1 MPKIDQAD
9 LIWGLPHLFV
19 NTFRAIT
26 INKYYEKGQIIFR
39 EGDKA
44 AMLYTLIQG
53 SVQLSIGETG
63 QEVYI
68 VDQAGEV
75 FGWSSLMDRS
85 HYSASAQCLEP
96 TNLLLVEKEKLERI
110 LKSDPAN
117 GMVFYKNLSQTL
129 GNRLLKSYKIISE
142 AKRLEAQY

>member
-1 MPKIDQAD
+1 MPKIDQRD

-19 NTFRAIT
+19 KTFRDIT
-26 INKYYEKGQIIFR
+26 IQKTYEMGQIVFH
-39 EGDKA
+39 EGEKA
-44 AMLYTLIQG
+44 SFFYTLIQG
-53 SVQLSIGETG
+53 SVKLSIGETG
-63 QEVYI
+63 QEGYI

-75 FGWSSLMDRS
+75 FGWSSLMDRR

-96 TNLLLVEKEKLERI
+96 TKLLLIEKEKLER
-110 LKSDPAN
+110 LLNSDPAN

-142 AKRLEAQY
+142 ARRLERQY

>member
-1 MPKIDQAD
+1 MPKIDQGD

-19 NTFRAIT
+19 KTFRAIT
-26 INKYYEKGQIIFR
+26 IQKSYEKGQIVFR
-39 EGDKA
+39 EGEKA
-44 AMLYTLIQG
+44 TMFYTLIQG
-53 SVQLSIGETG
+53 SVKLSIGETG

-85 HYSASAQCLEP
+85 HYSASAECLEQ
-96 TNLLLVEKEKLERI
+96 TNLLLIEKEKLDHI

-117 GMVFYKNLSQTL
+117 GMVFYKNLSHTL

-142 AKRLEAQY
+142 AKRLETQY

>member
-1 MPKIDQAD
+1 MPKIDQGD

-19 NTFRAIT
+19 KTFMAIT
-26 INKYYEKGQIIFR
+26 IKKSYEKGQSVFR
-39 EGDKA
+39 EGEKA
-44 AMLYTLIQG
+44 AMFYTLIQG
-53 SVQLSIGETG
+53 SVKLSIGETG

-85 HYSASAQCLEP
+85 YYSASAVCLEP
-96 TNLLLVEKEKLERI
+96 TYLLLVEKEKLERI

-117 GMVFYKNLSQTL
+117 GMIFYKNLSQTL

-142 AKRLEAQY
+142 AKRLKEGY

>member
-1 MPKIDQAD
+1 MQKIDQGD
-9 LIWGLPHLFV
+9 LILGLPHLFV
-19 NTFRAIT
+19 KTFRDIT
-26 INKYYEKGQIIFR
+26 IKKSYDKGQIVFF

-44 AMLYTLIQG
+44 SFFYTLIQG
-53 SVQLSIGETG
+53 SVKLSIGETG

-85 HYSASAQCLEP
+85 RYSASAECLEP
-96 TNLLLVEKEKLERI
+96 TNLLLIEKEKLERI
-110 LKSDPAN
+110 LNNDPAN
-117 GMVFYKNLSQTL
+117 GMIFYKNLAQTL
-129 GNRLLKSYKIISE
+129 GNRLLRSYKVISE

>member
-26 INKYYEKGQIIFR
+26 INKFYEKGQIVFR

-44 AMLYTLIQG
+44 AMFYTLIQG
-53 SVQLSIGETG
+53 SVKLSIGETG

-85 HYSASAQCLEP
+85 QYSASAKCLEP
-96 TNLLLVEKEKLERI
+96 TNLLLIEKEKLERI
-110 LKSDPAN
+110 FKNNPAN
-117 GMVFYKNLSQTL
+117 GMVFYKNLSQTI

>member
-1 MPKIDQAD
+1 MPKIDQGN
-9 LIWGLPHLFV
+9 LIWGLPHLFIK
-19 NTFRAIT
+19 TFRDIT
-26 INKYYEKGQIIFR
+26 IKRTYEKGQKVFN

-44 AMLYTLIQG
+44 AFFYTLIQG
-53 SVQLSIGETG
+53 RVKLSLGETG

-85 HYSASAQCLEP
+85 HYSASAECLEP
-96 TNLLLVEKEKLERI
+96 TDLLLIEKEKLERI
-110 LKSDPAN
+110 LTSDPAN
-117 GMVFYKNLSQTL
+117 GMLFYKNLAQTL

-142 AKRLEAQY
+142 AKRLEEQY

>member
-1 MPKIDQAD
+1 MQKIDQGD
-9 LIWGLPHLFV
+9 LILGLPHLFV
-19 NTFRAIT
+19 KTFRDIT
-26 INKYYEKGQIIFR
+26 IKKSYDKGQIVFF

-44 AMLYTLIQG
+44 LFFYTLIQG
-53 SVQLSIGETG
+53 SVKLSIGETG

-85 HYSASAQCLEP
+85 HYSASAECLEP
-96 TNLLLVEKEKLERI
+96 TNLLLIEKEKLERI
-110 LKSDPAN
+110 LNNDPAN
-117 GMVFYKNLSQTL
+117 GMIFYKNLAQTL
-129 GNRLLKSYKIISE
+129 GNRLLRSYKVISE